1 MRQVNGYLL
10 LERHK
15 TISSQQVFDFS
26 VSSADASDEA
36 GKAIY
41 KLLASG
47 STSGLIN
54 LGQD

>member
-1 MRQVNGYLL
+1 MRQVTGYLL

-15 TISSQQVFDFS
+15 TVSGQQVFDFS

-36 GKAIY
+36 GKAVY
-41 KLLASG
+41 DLLASG

-54 LGQD
+54 LEQD